1 MKTKENLEQNEKDDF
16 EGYSTSAKIQLFG
29 LFFFIGILNHLGTI
43 LVMTGGR
50 LLTIELNMKP
60 YVTIYT
66 SVATIFSIFTRM
78 VNSKLCLK
86 VSYKKRVLIICF
98 WMMLGYLSM
107 FLVLTMH
114 ETILNDYNALCF
126 VLSFIPCF
134 FLGSSY
140 AFGESAMIAY
150 LRLFPKTLIA
160 GWSSGTGV
168 SGIIS
173 GGLNLLT
180 QLLNGLSLKFLYLI
194 LTPVGP
200 IYLFLFLWTFKL
212 LKKDKNSLVDEIEQE
227 DLEKITEENKEKEG
241 EAGEESNKEKSE
253 NKTNENSE
261 DNNKKEIE
269 EFANEKTM
277 EDMNKQN
284 KTMNCTNFMAV
295 MKMCGRVIIN
305 LGFIYFTQFVCVNSL
320 VIRNS
325 NKIDIP
331 FLPLSL
337 NDKSE
342 IVRKGKFE
350 FVNMF
355 FQFGMFTSKTFIKLV
370 RRIQPIEIYTIAI
383 TTITILYFME
393 YYSGFL
399 PWWCFPILNYI
410 LGFFSGGTYAGG
422 FYVILHS
429 GQVLLDYKELTVN
442 IATIF
447 NDTGTFLSGLVG
459 YWLMN
464 FVIDSDEA
472 FPGQEIDFISD

>member
-98 WMMLGYLSM
+98 WMMLGYISM
-107 FLVLTMH
+107 FLVLTLH

-126 VLSFIPCF
+126 ILSFVPCF

-150 LRLFPKTLIA
+150 LRLFPKTLIG

-253 NKTNENSE
+253 NKTNENNN
-261 DNNKKEIE
+261 DNSKKEIE
-269 EFANEKTM
+269 EYANEKTM

-393 YYSGFL
+393 YYSGFF

-442 IATIF
+442 VATIF

-472 FPGQEIDFISD
+472 FPGQEIDI

>member
-1 MKTKENLEQNEKDDF
+1 MKEKLNTDQNDQNDF
-16 EGYSTSAKIQLFG
+16 AGYSTSSKIQLFG

-50 LLTIELNMKP
+50 LLTIELNMRP

-66 SVATIFSIFTRM
+66 SVATIFSIITRM

-86 VSYKKRVLIICF
+86 VSYKKRVIIICF
-98 WMMLGYLSM
+98 WMMFGYLSM
-107 FLVLTMH
+107 FLVLTLH
-114 ETILNDYNALCF
+114 ETYLNKYNVLCF
-126 VLSFIPCF
+126 ILSFVPCF

-160 GWSSGTGV
+160 GWSSGTGL

-200 IYLFLFLWTFKL
+200 VYLFLFLWTFKL
-212 LKKDKNSLVDEIEQE
+212 LKKDKNALIDEITTE
-227 DLEKITEENKEKEG
+227 DIEKIENDKKEKDEEN
-241 EAGEESNKEKSE
+241 
-253 NKTNENSE
+253 
-261 DNNKKEIE
+261 DNNIDINIINDDIKNDDDDDDNIKEIE
-269 EFANEKTM
+269 EVKDDKAMDE
-277 EDMNKQN
+277 MNKQN
-284 KTMNCTNFMAV
+284 KTMNCTNFIAV

-305 LGFIYFTQFVCVNSL
+305 LGFIYFTQFVCVNAI

-331 FLPLSL
+331 FLPLSE
-337 NDKSE
+337 NDEKE
-342 IVRKGKFE
+342 TIRKGKFE
-350 FVNMF
+350 FINMF
-355 FQFGMFTSKTFIKLV
+355 FQFGMFTSKTFIKIV

-383 TTITILYFME
+383 TTITIIYLLQ

-399 PWWCFPILNYI
+399 PWWSFPFINYI

-442 IATIF
+442 VATIF

-459 YWLMN
+459 YWLLN
-464 FVIDSDEA
+464 YVIDSDEV
-472 FPGQEIDFISD
+472 FPGQEINNK

>member
-1 MKTKENLEQNEKDDF
+1 
-16 EGYSTSAKIQLFG
+16 
-29 LFFFIGILNHLGTI
+29 
-43 LVMTGGR
+43 
-50 LLTIELNMKP
+50 
-60 YVTIYT
+60 
-66 SVATIFSIFTRM
+66 
-78 VNSKLCLK
+78 
-86 VSYKKRVLIICF
+86 
-98 WMMLGYLSM
+98 
-107 FLVLTMH
+107 
-114 ETILNDYNALCF
+114 
-126 VLSFIPCF
+126 
-134 FLGSSY
+134 
-140 AFGESAMIAY
+140 
-150 LRLFPKTLIA
+150 
-160 GWSSGTGV
+160 
-168 SGIIS
+168 
-173 GGLNLLT
+173 
-180 QLLNGLSLKFLYLI
+180 
-194 LTPVGP
+194 
-200 IYLFLFLWTFKL
+200 
-212 LKKDKNSLVDEIEQE
+212 
-227 DLEKITEENKEKEG
+227 
-241 EAGEESNKEKSE
+241 
-253 NKTNENSE
+253 
-261 DNNKKEIE
+261 
-269 EFANEKTM
+269 
-277 EDMNKQN
+277 
-284 KTMNCTNFMAV
+284 MAV

-325 NKIDIP
+325 NKVDIP

-472 FPGQEIDFISD
+472 FPGQEIDI

>member
-1 MKTKENLEQNEKDDF
+1 MKEKENTAQNYQNDF
-16 EGYSTSAKIQLFG
+16 VGYSTSSKLQLFG

-50 LLTIELNMKP
+50 LLTIELNMRP

-66 SVATIFSIFTRM
+66 SVATIFSIITRM
-78 VNSKLCLK
+78 VDSKLCLK
-86 VSYKKRVLIICF
+86 VSYKKRVIIICF
-98 WMMLGYLSM
+98 WMMFGYLSM
-107 FLVLTMH
+107 FLVLTLH
-114 ETILNDYNALCF
+114 QTYLNEYNVLCF
-126 VLSFIPCF
+126 ILSFVPCF

-160 GWSSGTGV
+160 GWSSGTGL
-168 SGIIS
+168 SGIIG

-200 IYLFLFLWTFKL
+200 VYLFLFLWTFKL
-212 LKKDKNSLVDEIEQE
+212 LKKDTNALIDEITTE
-227 DLEKITEENKEKEG
+227 DIEKIENDKKEKD
-241 EAGEESNKEKSE
+241 EED
-253 NKTNENSE
+253 
-261 DNNKKEIE
+261 DNNIDINVINDDIKNDDDYNDDIKEIE
-269 EFANEKTM
+269 EVKDDKAMDE
-277 EDMNKQN
+277 MNKQN
-284 KTMNCTNFMAV
+284 KTMNWTNFIAV

-305 LGFIYFTQFVCVNSL
+305 LGFIYFTQFVCVNAV

-331 FLPLSL
+331 FLPLSE
-337 NDKSE
+337 NSE
-342 IVRKGKFE
+342 KEKIRKGKFE
-350 FVNMF
+350 FINMF
-355 FQFGMFTSKTFIKLV
+355 FQLGMFTSKTFIKIV

-383 TTITILYFME
+383 TTITIIYILQ

-399 PWWCFPILNYI
+399 PWWSFPFINYI

-442 IATIF
+442 VATIF

-464 FVIDSDEA
+464 YIIDSDEV
-472 FPGQEIDFISD
+472 FPGQEIKDK